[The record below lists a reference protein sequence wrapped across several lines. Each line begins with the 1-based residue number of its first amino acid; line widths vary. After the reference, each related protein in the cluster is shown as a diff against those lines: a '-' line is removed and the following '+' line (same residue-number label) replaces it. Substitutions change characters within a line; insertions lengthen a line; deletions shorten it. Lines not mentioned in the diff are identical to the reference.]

1 MINVHEKG
9 YVRLV
14 DKLGSDLTPV
24 NAARVSY
31 NKASEEF
38 SEKDQKLLSFLVRE
52 NHTSPFRHA
61 VLQFE
66 IYAPLMVARQWW
78 KYIIG
83 SSHQEGSQESMNA
96 WNESSRRYVT
106 EEIEFYIPKDNE
118 WRAMPENKKQGSGDI
133 LDTKLGEEATKRL
146 LEQIEM
152 GMKNYDWA
160 TESGIATEEA
170 RLFLPS
176 AYGLYVRWY
185 WTASLQAVIHFIEQR
200 TDDHAQYEIRQFA
213 MAVKELTKEAFPQSL
228 KEFENLKK

>member
-1 MINVHEKG
+1 MLKKILDKG

-31 NKASEEF
+31 NKASEEL
-38 SEKDQKLLSFLVRE
+38 SEKDERLIKFLVE
-52 NHTSPFRHA
+52 HGHDSPFRHA

-83 SSHQEGSQESMNA
+83 SSHQEGSQEALNA

-106 EEIEFYIPKDNE
+106 EEIEFYIPSETE
-118 WRAMPENKKQGSGDI
+118 WRAMPDNKKQGSGAP
-133 LDTKLGEEATKRL
+133 LGKAIGKEASSRL
-146 LEQIEM
+146 LEQIEN

-160 TESGIATEEA
+160 IENGVATEEA
-170 RLFLPS
+170 RLFIPS

-185 WTASLQAVIHFIEQR
+185 WTASLQSVVHFVKQR
-200 TDDHAQYEIRQFA
+200 TDDHAQKEIRDFA
-213 MAVKELTKEAFPQSL
+213 ESIKEYLEEEFPVSAKAL
-228 KEFENLKK
+228 LKK

>member
-1 MINVHEKG
+1 MKKIEVFNKG
-9 YVRLV
+9 YVRFV

-24 NAARVSY
+24 NAARVSFDKESTELS
-31 NKASEEF
+31 KAD
-38 SEKDQKLLSFLVRE
+38 KGLLKYLAK
-52 NHTSPFRHA
+52 NDHTSPFRHA

-106 EEIEFYIPKDNE
+106 EKIEFYIPNKDQ
-118 WRAMPENKKQGSGDI
+118 WRAIPENQKQGSGDI
-133 LDTKLGEEATKRL
+133 LGERLGEELTKRL
-146 LEQIEM
+146 LEQIEY
-152 GMKNYDWA
+152 GMKNYEWAAEHVA
-160 TESGIATEEA
+160 TEMA

-185 WTASLQAVIHFIEQR
+185 WTASLQSVIHFLSQR
-200 TDDHAQYEIRQFA
+200 MDAHAQVEIQEYA
-213 MAVKELTKEAFPQSL
+213 KAVKKLAECEFPNC
-228 KEFENLKK
+228 FEIFFSEV